1 MGVYYEQSGTATM
14 DSYFQYCIWGGQ
26 IAQLEASN
34 IV

>member
-1 MGVYYEQSGTATM
+1 MNRVGQQRWIVIFSTVFE
-14 DSYFQYCIWGGQ
+14 GGQ